1 MASDCVTGVAL
12 SSRILY
18 TGLSDSSIAV
28 WQMDDEGTVNHMK
41 NVAMLRG
48 HRLAVLCLA
57 STGDLLL
64 SGSADK
70 TIRVWRRTYN
80 FCTVDRIDMNLEE
93 ELYGF
98 MSHQCVSVLEGHTRP
113 VKCLAVALDPV
124 LGTLAYSGSMDQSVR
139 VWLAT
144 PDEDEDSD
152 MNSSPSL
159 SSPGDEFMTPLVKSP
174 LIPLFAQISST
185 HLLPSLQSSQ
195 P

>member
-1 MASDCVTGVAL
+1 
-12 SSRILY
+12 
-18 TGLSDSSIAV
+18 
-28 WQMDDEGTVNHMK
+28 
-41 NVAMLRG
+41 MLRG

-80 FCTVDRIDMNLEE
+80 FCSVNNVNINLEDE
-93 ELYGF
+93 FYGF
-98 MSHQCVSVLEGHTRP
+98 VSHQCITVLEGHTRP

-139 VWLAT
+139 VWSAI
-144 PDEDEDSD
+144 PDEDEESD
-152 MNSSPSL
+152 MNSTHSL
-159 SSPGDEFMTPLVKSP
+159 SSREDEFMTPLVKSP
-174 LIPLFAQISST
+174 LMPLFAQISST
-185 HLLPSLQSSQ
+185 HLLPSLQASK

>member
-1 MASDCVTGVAL
+1 M
-12 SSRILY
+12 
-18 TGLSDSSIAV
+18 
-28 WQMDDEGTVNHMK
+28 WQTDDEGTVNHMK

-80 FCTVDRIDMNLEE
+80 FCNVNNININLED

-98 MSHQCVSVLEGHTRP
+98 VSHQCINVLEGHTRP

-139 VWLAT
+139 VWSAT
-144 PDEDEDSD
+144 PDEDEESD

-159 SSPGDEFMTPLVKSP
+159 SSREDEFMTPLVKNP

-185 HLLPSLQSSQ
+185 HILPSLQASK